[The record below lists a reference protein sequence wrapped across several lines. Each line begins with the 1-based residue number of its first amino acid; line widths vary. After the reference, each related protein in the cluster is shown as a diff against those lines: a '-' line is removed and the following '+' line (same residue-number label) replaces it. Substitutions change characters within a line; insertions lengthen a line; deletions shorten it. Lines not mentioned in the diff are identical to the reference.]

1 MKVLEI
7 TGKTV
12 EDALNNALL
21 DLKVA
26 RDKVEVEVLDS
37 GNKGLF
43 NLIGSR
49 PAKIRVKVKRDYVNE
64 VRVFI
69 RNILDCMNVEAE
81 IRIKEENN
89 VIKINLSGSDMGIL
103 IGYRGETLDSLQ
115 YLISLIVNKDHDMEY
130 KRVVLDTENYRYK
143 REETLKRLA
152 KRVGEKVK
160 RTGKTV
166 KFEPMNP
173 YERRIIHSALQNDY
187 YVNTYSEGQEP
198 FRRVVVSLK
207 KA

>member
-1 MKVLEI
+1 MEVLEI

-12 EDALNNALL
+12 QDALNSALFK
-21 DLKVA
+21 LKV
-26 RDKVEVEVLDS
+26 DKSRVEVEVLDS

-49 PAKIRVKVKRDYVNE
+49 PAKIRVKVKRDYIKE
-64 VRVFI
+64 IKIFI
-69 RNILDCMNVEAE
+69 KKVLYCMKIEAE
-81 IRIKEENN
+81 VKIKEENN
-89 VIKINLSGSDMGIL
+89 IIRINLFGSDMGIL
-103 IGYRGETLDSLQ
+103 IGYRGQTLDSLQ
-115 YLISLIVNKDHDMEY
+115 YLISLVVNKDHDMEY

-152 KRVGEKVK
+152 RRIAEKVK

-173 YERRIIHSALQNDY
+173 YERRIIHSTLQNDCD
-187 YVNTYSEGQEP
+187 VSTYSEGQEP
-198 FRRVVVSLK
+198 FRRVIVSLK

>member
-26 RDKVEVEVLDS
+26 KDKVEIEVLDS
-37 GNKGLF
+37 GNKGIF
-43 NLIGSR
+43 NLIGFR
-49 PAKIRVKVKRDYVNE
+49 PAKIRVKVKRDYIKE

-69 RNILDCMNVEAE
+69 RSILDCMKIEAE
-81 IRIKEENN
+81 VRIKEDNN
-89 VIKINLSGSDMGIL
+89 VIKINLSGADMGIL

-143 REETLKRLA
+143 RERTLKRLA